1 MTTAVRRPSL
11 PASGDSLTGCVALLR
26 FALRRDRFR
35 LPLWILGIWLVVV
48 STAVSFPAI
57 YRTPED
63 RAGAL
68 LTLDNPGTAA
78 LIGAVY
84 GDGDYTYG
92 IMTGHNLLVLISVVA
107 GLMSIFTL
115 VRHTR
120 AEEETGRTEVL
131 RSTVV
136 GRHAH
141 AVSALILVVGANVVL
156 ALVLAFGLAAPG
168 IETITWEGSLLFGAG
183 VASVGLVFAGVAA
196 VTTQL
201 TEHART
207 ASSSAG
213 LVLILAYLVRAIGDV
228 SNPALSWFS
237 PIGWVQATEVYDDDI
252 WSPLGIALLTAVVL
266 VAVAVPLS
274 TRRDVGAGVLGTR
287 PGPARAGALLRG
299 PFGLAW
305 RLSRGTIIGWTIG
318 LFAFGLAYGPV
329 LSEASTYLDELP
341 AMGQFLPD
349 AEASGAELFG
359 AAIIA
364 VAAILCVIPAL
375 QVVLRLRSE
384 ENSTRAAALLSTP
397 LSRGR
402 WMGASLLL
410 GFLTAVVTLAIMGLG
425 IGLGAGWSMDDAGW
439 VGTSVLAA
447 VSYLPAVG
455 VVIGFGALL
464 VGWLPRA
471 AGWSWALV
479 GFATVIMYLGGILSL
494 PQVIIDLSPF
504 SHIPQQPAVE
514 FDAVPLAWLTLV
526 AVVLTAAGLV
536 GMPRRDLQE
545 A

>member
-92 IMTGHNLLVLISVVA
+92 MMTGHNLLVLVSVVA

-120 AEEETGRTEVL
+120 AEEEAGRTEVL
-131 RSTVV
+131 RSMVV

-156 ALVLAFGLAAPG
+156 ALVLAVGLAGPG

-183 VASVGLVFAGVAA
+183 VASVGLVFAGVAG
-196 VTTQL
+196 VTAQL
-201 TEHART
+201 TENART

-237 PIGWVQATEVYDDDI
+237 PIGWVQATEVYDADN
-252 WSPLGIALLTAVVL
+252 WAPLGIELLAAVVL

-274 TRRDVGAGVLGTR
+274 TRRDIGAGVLGTR

-305 RLSRGTIIGWTIG
+305 RLSRGMIIGWTFG
-318 LFAFGLAYGPV
+318 LFAFGLVYGPV

-341 AMGQFLPD
+341 AMGEFLPN

-384 ENSTRAAALLSTP
+384 ENSTRAGALLSTP

-447 VSYLPAVG
+447 VSYLPAVA
-455 VVIGFGALL
+455 VVLGFGALL

-494 PQVIIDLSPF
+494 PQTIIDLSPF

-536 GMPRRDLQE
+536 GMRRRDLQE